1 MSDKWKCIWR
11 NNKFFRCCQLRF
23 KYSINLNKK
32 VVKQCKLYR
41 PSIHCSCFYQK
52 AILNKTFVHKIMSS
66 IVAEYIYATLLINH
80 TQQIKY

>member
-1 MSDKWKCIWR
+1 M
-11 NNKFFRCCQLRF
+11 
-23 KYSINLNKK
+23 
-32 VVKQCKLYR
+32 
-41 PSIHCSCFYQK
+41 PSIRCSCFYQK

>member
-1 MSDKWKCIWR
+1 M
-11 NNKFFRCCQLRF
+11 CCQLRF

-32 VVKQCKLYR
+32 VVKQSKLYM
-41 PSIHCSCFYQK
+41 PSICCSWFYQK
-52 AILNKTFVHKIMSS
+52 ASLNNKTFVHKIMSS